1 MIRKKRKKQV
11 GNNRPDREVFQTLAT
26 FFKSIGLSLNQD
38 EEFTINRLKGL
49 HGKPPIQSPSFR
61 TNYFAFL
68 LIEDADGSYKID
80 NLQFELR
87 PKSFYFTLPGH
98 LKSFNLVRDSDGYM
112 ITFSEKF
119 LRQFHAGDLYK
130 EFPFLLSETVPVI
143 YPPQKVFED
152 LRLLFE
158 SINRQYLT
166 ESVYKYSIIGNLLF
180 ALLLKVKEL
189 LKEYRHKVTLENR
202 SGEIV
207 RLFKQLLDNR
217 FRQIVAGEETLLT
230 VKNIASELNLS
241 QDHLSKT
248 IKNETGKPVSTWIDE
263 RLIAEA
269 QSLLVQTNLPVSD
282 IAYRLTFKD
291 PTNFTKYFKK
301 FTRQT
306 PKAFRDKFGSK

>member
-1 MIRKKRKKQV
+1 ME
-11 GNNRPDREVFQTLAT
+11 NNSRHEVFQTLAA
-26 FFKSIGLSLNQD
+26 FFKSIGLSLKQD
-38 EEFTINRLKGL
+38 EEFTINPLKGL
-49 HGKPPIQSPSFR
+49 HGKPPIQSPPFR

-80 NLQFELR
+80 NLHFELK

-98 LKSFNLVRDSDGYM
+98 LKSFHLQKDSHGYM

-130 EFPFLLSETVPVI
+130 EFPFLLSETVPVM
-143 YPPQKVFED
+143 YPPKEVFDD
-152 LRLLFE
+152 LRNLYK
-158 SINRQYLT
+158 SIYREYTGGSN
-166 ESVYKYSIIGNLLF
+166 YKYAIIGNLLF

-189 LKEYRHKVTLENR
+189 LKPYQHKVSLANR

-207 RLFKQLLDNR
+207 RLFRQSLDNR
-217 FRQIVAGEETLLT
+217 FRLIAAGKDTILN
-230 VKNIASELNLS
+230 VKDIALELNIS

-248 IKNETGKPVSTWIDE
+248 VKNETGKPVSAWINE

-269 QSLLVQTNLPVSD
+269 QSLLAQTDFTIHD
-282 IAYRLTFKD
+282 IACRLTFKE

-301 FTRQT
+301 FTGET
-306 PKAFRDKFGSK
+306 PKHYRKKSGTRK

>member
-1 MIRKKRKKQV
+1 VEDNRSDRK
-11 GNNRPDREVFQTLAT
+11 EVFQTLST

-49 HGKPPIQSPSFR
+49 HGKPPIQSPAFR

-80 NLQFELR
+80 NLQFELK

-98 LKSFNLVRDSDGYM
+98 LKSFNLIKDSDGYM
-112 ITFSEKF
+112 ITFSENF
-119 LRQFHAGDLYK
+119 LRQFHGGDLYK
-130 EFPFLLSETVPVI
+130 EFPFLLAETVPVI
-143 YPPQKVFED
+143 YPPHDIFQD
-152 LRLLFE
+152 LRLLYE
-158 SINRQYLT
+158 SIHRQYLAK
-166 ESVYKYSIIGNLLF
+166 SDYKYAIIGNLLF

-189 LKEYRHKVTLENR
+189 LKKYQHKVSLENR

-207 RLFKQLLDNR
+207 RLFKQVLNNR
-217 FRQIVAGEETLLT
+217 FTQIAAGEDTLLN
-230 VKNIASELNLS
+230 VKDIAHEMNLS

-248 IKNETGKPVSTWIDE
+248 IKNETGKSVSSWIDE

-269 QSLLVQTNLPVSD
+269 QSLLIQTDLPVGD
-282 IAYRLTFKD
+282 IAYRLTFND

-301 FTRQT
+301 YIGLT
-306 PKAFRDKFGSK
+306 PKAYRDKVRSR

>member
-1 MIRKKRKKQV
+1 MPAE
-11 GNNRPDREVFQTLAT
+11 NNRSDNKEVFQTLAT

-38 EEFTINRLKGL
+38 EEFTINPLKGL

-68 LIEDADGSYKID
+68 LIEDAYGSYKID
-80 NLQFELR
+80 NLQFDLQ

-98 LKSFNLVRDSDGYM
+98 LKSFNLLKDSDGYM

-130 EFPFLLSETVPVI
+130 EFPFLLAETVPVM
-143 YPPQKVFED
+143 YPPKAIFND
-152 LRLLFE
+152 LKNLYRSIYQEYVGE
-158 SINRQYLT
+158 S
-166 ESVYKYSIIGNLLF
+166 SYKYAIIGNLLF

-189 LKEYRHKVTLENR
+189 LKKYQHQVSLENR

-207 RLFKQLLDNR
+207 RLFRQLLDNR
-217 FRQIVAGEETLLT
+217 FRKIAAGADTILN
-230 VKNIASELNLS
+230 VKDIANEMNLS

-248 IKNETGKPVSTWIDE
+248 IKGETGKPVSGWIDE
-263 RLIAEA
+263 RLITEA
-269 QSLLVQTNLPVSD
+269 QSLLVQTDLPVND
-282 IAYRLTFKD
+282 IAYRLTFSD

-301 FTRQT
+301 FTNYT
-306 PKAFRDKFGSK
+306 PKAYREKFGSK